1 MTVAG
6 TAALAILLATV
17 QIDTSAQS
25 KTPTK
30 APATAAPV
38 TPAKPAPAKAAPAK
52 AAPAKAVAAKPA
64 PAKVAAAPVAV
75 VPVVDPNTVTM
86 IGCLE
91 SDGSNY
97 RLADVQGN
105 QAPKGRSWKTG
116 FITKKTKN
124 IDLVGAPAS
133 LKLQDH
139 IGRKVSVSGLKD
151 DDTPRRDRSS
161 SSGSARR
168 PHSFN

>member
-1 MTVAG
+1 MTRRMTVAG

-25 KTPTK
+25 KTPVK
-30 APATAAPV
+30 APAKAA
-38 TPAKPAPAKAAPAK
+38 PAKPAPAKAAPAK
-52 AAPAKAVAAKPA
+52 AAPAK
-64 PAKVAAAPVAV
+64 VAAAPVVAV
-75 VPVVDPNTVTM
+75 VPVDPNTVTM

-105 QAPKGRSWKTG
+105 LAPKGRSWKTG
-116 FITKKTKN
+116 FVTKKTKN

-139 IGRKVSVSGLKD
+139 VGRKVSISGLKD
-151 DDTPRRDRSS
+151 DDTHLKARTIKQL
-161 SSGSARR
+161 GSC
-168 PHSFN
+168 S

>member
-1 MTVAG
+1 MTRRMIVMG

-17 QIDTSAQS
+17 PISISAQS
-25 KTPTK
+25 KTPAK
-30 APATAAPV
+30 APAKAA
-38 TPAKPAPAKAAPAK
+38 PAKPAPAKAA
-52 AAPAKAVAAKPA
+52 AAKPA
-64 PAKVAAAPVAV
+64 PARVVAAPVAV
-75 VPVVDPNTVTM
+75 VPVDPNTVTM

-91 SDGSNY
+91 SDGSKY

-116 FITKKTKN
+116 FVTKKTKN

-139 IGRKVSVSGLKD
+139 VGRKVSVSGLKD
-151 DDTPRRDRSS
+151 DDTHLKARTIRQL
-161 SSGSARR
+161 GSC
-168 PHSFN
+168 

>member
-1 MTVAG
+1 MTRRMTVAG
-6 TAALAILLATV
+6 TAALAVLLATV
-17 QIDTSAQS
+17 QITSAQS
-25 KTPTK
+25 KTPVK
-30 APATAAPV
+30 APAKAA
-38 TPAKPAPAKAAPAK
+38 PAKPAPAKAAPAK
-52 AAPAKAVAAKPA
+52 AAPAKAVAAKPV

-75 VPVVDPNTVTM
+75 VPVDPNTVTM

-151 DDTPRRDRSS
+151 DDTHLKARTIKQL
-161 SSGSARR
+161 GSC
-168 PHSFN
+168 S

>member
-1 MTVAG
+1 MTRKM
-6 TAALAILLATV
+6 TASTAVLAILLATV
-17 QIDTSAQS
+17 QINTSAQS
-25 KTPTK
+25 KTPVK
-30 APATAAPV
+30 APA
-38 TPAKPAPAKAAPAK
+38 APAKAAPAK
-52 AAPAKAVAAKPA
+52 AAPAKAAPAKAA

-75 VPVVDPNTVTM
+75 VPVDPNTVTM

-105 QAPKGRSWKTG
+105 LAPKGRSWKTG
-116 FITKKTKN
+116 FVTKKTKN

-139 IGRKVSVSGLKD
+139 VGRKVSVSGLRD
-151 DDTPRRDRSS
+151 DETHLKARSIKQL
-161 SSGSARR
+161 GSC
-168 PHSFN
+168 S

>member
-1 MTVAG
+1 MTRKMTVMG

-17 QIDTSAQS
+17 PISISAQS
-25 KTPTK
+25 KTPVK
-30 APATAAPV
+30 APAKAAP
-38 TPAKPAPAKAAPAK
+38 AQPAPAKAAPAK
-52 AAPAKAVAAKPA
+52 AVPAR
-64 PAKVAAAPVAV
+64 VAAAPVAV
-75 VPVVDPNTVTM
+75 VPVDPNTVTM

-91 SDGSNY
+91 SDGSKY

-116 FITKKTKN
+116 FVTKKTKN

-139 IGRKVSVSGLKD
+139 VGRKVSVSGLRD
-151 DDTPRRDRSS
+151 DETHFKARSIKQL
-161 SSGSARR
+161 GSC
-168 PHSFN
+168 

>member
-1 MTVAG
+1 MTRRMTVAG

-25 KTPTK
+25 KTPVK

-52 AAPAKAVAAKPA
+52 AVAAKPA
-64 PAKVAAAPVAV
+64 PAKVTAAPVAV
-75 VPVVDPNTVTM
+75 VPVDPNTVTM

-151 DDTPRRDRSS
+151 DETHLKARTIKQL
-161 SSGSARR
+161 GSC
-168 PHSFN
+168 S

>member
-1 MTVAG
+1 MTRKMTVMG

-17 QIDTSAQS
+17 PISISAQS
-25 KTPTK
+25 KTPAK
-30 APATAAPV
+30 APAKAA
-38 TPAKPAPAKAAPAK
+38 PAKPAPAKAAPAK
-52 AAPAKAVAAKPA
+52 ATPARV
-64 PAKVAAAPVAV
+64 VAAPVAV
-75 VPVVDPNTVTM
+75 VPVDPNTVTM

-91 SDGSNY
+91 SDGSKY

-116 FITKKTKN
+116 FVTKKTKN

-139 IGRKVSVSGLKD
+139 LGHKVSVSGLKD
-151 DDTPRRDRSS
+151 DDTHLKARPIKQL
-161 SSGSARR
+161 GSC
-168 PHSFN
+168 

>member
-1 MTVAG
+1 MTRKMTVMG
-6 TAALAILLATV
+6 TAALAILLVTV

-25 KTPTK
+25 KTPVK
-30 APATAAPV
+30 APVKAA
-38 TPAKPAPAKAAPAK
+38 PAKPAPAKAAPAK
-52 AAPAKAVAAKPA
+52 VAPAKAV

-75 VPVVDPNTVTM
+75 VPLDPNSVTM

-91 SDGSNY
+91 TDGTSY

-124 IDLVGAPAS
+124 IDLVGAAS
-133 LKLQDH
+133 SLNLKGS
-139 IGRKVSVSGLKD
+139 IGHKVSVVGVKD
-151 DDTPRRDRSS
+151 DETHLKARSFKQL
-161 SSGSARR
+161 GSC
-168 PHSFN
+168 